1 MKATIG
7 GAAALAALSGLRV
20 ANAAEESQTSS
31 ESSFTNDIFSGQANA
46 RQIADDLWWV
56 GASDKRLALF
66 ENAYPLEHGVAYNS
80 YLLLDEQ
87 VVLID
92 TVDRSVTGQFFE
104 NLEAVLAGRKIDY
117 LVVNH
122 MEPDHSSAISQVLS
136 RFPEATVVTTAAA
149 AALIQQF
156 FGLDISN
163 RSIIAAEGDT
173 LTIGKHTLAFVE
185 APMVHWPEV
194 MMTFDATNGVLFSAD
209 AFGTFNAL
217 DGNIYA
223 DQVNFTQDEQ
233 WLAEAR
239 RYYCNI
245 VGKYGQNVQD
255 VLAKASTLDISMF
268 CSTHGP
274 IWRQDLDWILDKYS
288 KWSSYTPEDDAV
300 AIFYGSIYGGTENA
314 ANILA
319 AKLSDAGVSNVKVYD
334 VSKTH
339 VSWLIAE
346 AFRCSHLVFAS
357 ATYNMGIFTN
367 MKNFLNDLVAH
378 NMQNRHVSFIE
389 NGSWSPAAGQLMKDI
404 VAQMPN
410 MTEVGTMVT
419 LRSTT
424 SEANVGELETMA
436 QAIAVSLAGDDS
448 AAAAVEASGDNADV
462 SAGTVGGAEG
472 DQTQQAAPAEGSSD
486 GEAAASDS
494 ADAASTGTTRKWRC
508 KVCGHIYEGEEL
520 PADYVCPICG
530 VGADQFEEITE

>member
-1 MKATIG
+1 MSEATTTRRGFMKATVG

-20 ANAAEESQTSS
+20 ANAAESSAAADAATSS
-31 ESSFTNDIFSGQANA
+31 KINDIFSGRANA

-56 GASDKRLALF
+56 GGSDKRIALF
-66 ENAYPLEHGVAYNS
+66 ENAYPLEQGVAYNS

-87 VVLID
+87 VALID
-92 TVDRSVTGQFFE
+92 TVDRSITGQFFE
-104 NLEAVLAGRKIDY
+104 NLQAVLDGRTVDY
-117 LVVNH
+117 LIVNH
-122 MEPDHSSAISQVLS
+122 MEPDHSFAISQVLS
-136 RFPEATVVTTAAA
+136 RFPQAKVVCTAAA
-149 AALIQQF
+149 ATLIQQF
-156 FGLDISN
+156 FGLDVSDRLIT
-163 RSIIAAEGDT
+163 AAEGDT
-173 LTIGKHTLAFVE
+173 LSTGKHTLAFVE

-217 DGNIYA
+217 DGNIFA
-223 DQVNFTQDEQ
+223 DQVNFTEDDK

-255 VLAKASTLDISMF
+255 VLAKAGTLDISML
-268 CSTHGP
+268 CATHGP
-274 IWRQDLDWILDKYS
+274 IWRQDLSWILDKYS
-288 KWSSYTPEDDAV
+288 KWSSYTPEDQAV

-319 AKLSDAGVSNVKVYD
+319 SKLSDAGVSNVKVYD

-339 VSWLIAE
+339 DSWLIAE

-389 NGSWSPAAGQLMKDI
+389 NGSWSPASGQLMKDI

-424 SEANVGELETMA
+424 SAENVGELDAMA
-436 QAIAVSLAGDDS
+436 QAIAASLSGDDS
-448 AAAAVEASGDNADV
+448 AAAPAS
-462 SAGTVGGAEG
+462 
-472 DQTQQAAPAEGSSD
+472 
-486 GEAAASDS
+486 EAADSGKASS
-494 ADAASTGTTRKWRC
+494 SEAEEIKAELRQWKC
-508 KVCGHIYEGEEL
+508 KVCGYVYEGTEM
-520 PADYVCPICG
+520 PADFKCPVCG
-530 VGADQFEEITE
+530 VGPDQFEEITA

>member
-1 MKATIG
+1 MSDTTATRRGFVKATVG

-20 ANAAEESQTSS
+20 HASAAEASADAPSKI
-31 ESSFTNDIFSGQANA
+31 NDIFSGRANA
-46 RQIADDLWWV
+46 RQVAEDTWWV
-56 GASDKRLALF
+56 GASDKRIALF
-66 ENAYPLEHGVAYNS
+66 ENAYPLEQGVAYNS
-80 YLLLDEQ
+80 YVLLDEQ
-87 VVLID
+87 TVLFD

-104 NLEAVLAGRKIDY
+104 NLQAVLDGRTLDY

-122 MEPDHSSAISQVLS
+122 MEPDHSFAVSQVLS
-136 RFPEATVVTTAAA
+136 RFPEAKVVCTAAA
-149 AALIQQF
+149 ATLIQQF
-156 FGLDISN
+156 FGLDVSDRLIT
-163 RSIIAAEGDT
+163 AAEGDT
-173 LTIGKHTLAFVE
+173 LTTGKHTLAFVE

-194 MMTFDATNGVLFSAD
+194 MMTFDATTGVLFSAD

-217 DGNIYA
+217 DGNIFA
-223 DQVNFTQDEQ
+223 DQVNFTTDDK

-255 VLAKASTLDISMF
+255 VLAKAATLDISMF

-274 IWRQDLDWILDKYS
+274 IWREDLGWILDKYD
-288 KWSSYTPEDDAV
+288 KWSSYTPEDQAV

-319 AKLSDAGVSNVKVYD
+319 AQLSEEGVENVKVFD

-339 VSWLIAE
+339 DSWLIAE

-389 NGSWSPAAGQLMKDI
+389 NGSWSPASGQLMRDI
-404 VAQMPN
+404 VAQMPG
-410 MTEVGTMVT
+410 MTEVGDMVT

-424 SEANVGELETMA
+424 SHDNVEELSAMA
-436 QAIAVSLAGDDS
+436 KAIAASLAGDDADATEGELSGS
-448 AAAAVEASGDNADV
+448 A
-462 SAGTVGGAEG
+462 
-472 DQTQQAAPAEGSSD
+472 Q
-486 GEAAASDS
+486 
-494 ADAASTGTTRKWRC
+494 ADAAGTRQWKCT
-508 KVCGHIYEGEEL
+508 VCGYVYEGDEL
-520 PADYVCPICG
+520 PADYTCPICG
-530 VGADQFEEITE
+530 VGPDKFEEIK